1 MAQSCGGLQVPVAW
15 LAWCAR
21 SPYHQSRERIRRA
34 QKISQSPPHDHRRNF
49 LASQISA
56 SEQKRFALVQSR
68 GRHADSRRMPLAGK
82 SAVPPNADSAS
93 RLGRVERIRLYA
105 RHRRESLRFRIQR
118 GSPEPAKLWRH
129 RKTNYNSLPFRL
141 ERRYQ
146 GCPART
152 NRPRSLAGSLRRRLF
167 HGRQSGSEDGRR
179 IRRSRASAIA
189 GIRGCR
195 SRS

>member
-1 MAQSCGGLQVPVAW
+1 MAQSCERQRAPVAW

-34 QKISQSPPHDHRRNF
+34 QEISQSPRHDHRRNF

-56 SEQKRFALVQSR
+56 PEQKRFALVQSR

-82 SAVPPNADSAS
+82 SSGPPNTGSAS
-93 RLGRVERIRLYA
+93 RLGRIERIRLYA
-105 RHRRESLRFRIQR
+105 RHRRESFHFRIQR
-118 GSPEPAKLWRH
+118 GSPEPAKLRRH
-129 RKTNYNSLPFRL
+129 RKTDYNSLPFRL

-146 GCPART
+146 GRPART

-167 HGRQSGSEDGRR
+167 HGRQSGFEDGRR

-189 GIRGCR
+189 GIRGYR